1 MPDRPNFAKSPP
13 ELVARF
19 ESLAARIPEAER
31 RQMFGYPALFL
42 HGNLVTGLF
51 GEHWMI
57 RLPAEAA
64 TELMALPGSGPFEP
78 MPGRPMKGY
87 ALLPPDV
94 LADDAG
100 LEGWVR
106 RAIDHAGT
114 LPPKK

>member
-1 MPDRPNFAKSPP
+1 MPDRPSFAKSPP

-19 ESLAARIPEAER
+19 ESLAARLPEGQR

-42 HGNLVTGLF
+42 AGNLVTGLF
-51 GEHWMI
+51 GDQWMI

-64 TELMALPGSGPFEP
+64 AELMALPGAGPFEP

-87 ALLPPDV
+87 AILPGDIV
-94 LADDAG
+94 VDDER
-100 LEGWVR
+100 LESWVR
-106 RAIDHAGT
+106 RAMDHAAT